1 MDSNSKSHRALRLN
15 SIAREAGVV
24 LDTTQT
30 ILTPQQTPSFKGPD
44 DETRADAVLIQL
56 KIEGSSGKSQS
67 KGLRRF
73 SARGSRAVFT
83 YDDLYAAL
91 TRVVSDNGLAG
102 VVEVLLGRF
111 SVVDGNINLARRT
124 SVGMIQRIRNTES
137 SEQRGRLIHVAT
149 GIGRDDLVQ
158 LLAPLADQ
166 SSLDQALHIAIE
178 QKNLPCMETL
188 LRHGANSA
196 LFEDTFIDS
205 AKHGDAKLLS
215 LFLRARLRVS
225 DECITRSLLPATM
238 SGSLDSVL
246 LLVRAGA
253 KSDPDCKAFMHAIE
267 MDRLDL
273 TAAIVSSP
281 NPPPGISLNAALES
295 IFSTTTS
302 PASRIPMVEVLLC
315 GGPTGNAANEGL
327 FKAILLANFDLIQL
341 LLSHKVDINYDGAA
355 AVGHAIQRNR
365 GDIVGLLL
373 QDQSLTPENAS
384 DLVRH
389 IPRTSQPSDK
399 STILSK
405 LLVNGA
411 TGTYCNEL
419 LVTVAEQNDLET
431 AQLLVSYGRDQNTP
445 VCSVDYNAARCL
457 QVAVGRNH
465 VEMVKLLALEGGP
478 TKFSLA
484 TAFSSIPPNL
494 SKNDHFLIVQTLLR
508 GGAQGPEVND
518 ALNAA
523 VSGHHK
529 SPRLVE
535 LLVQFGAVVTDE
547 TLFACVLHGAV
558 EILEILTTGNV
569 TPQCCAEAITIA
581 VKVHSGG
588 VRFRIVKLLIGPATS
603 AGLDVPQIAGAVIEI
618 LQNCPE
624 DAKLLTLLCRD
635 GKSNV
640 NHNNGLAVVL
650 ATKQTDPVI
659 LDIVLRSEGSAPFSA
674 TIEQGLQCAID
685 LPLTDLSRRVKVE
698 ALLRRIKPQDAMN
711 QALIK
716 EIESAKIT
724 KDLSVIAILLAA
736 GADIN
741 SYNAKALSL
750 AVGDA
755 AIMDLI
761 LSKRPSQKGLS
772 TAFSTA
778 MNLQDPVRHIMCE
791 KLLKAGA
798 AGEVISSGLCA
809 IAREGPAA
817 LPMMK
822 LLLPHADVNFKDGR
836 VFRLVVQK
844 VFSDAL
850 DLLLCSQLTLP
861 SPATKAVALQEAL
874 KLQNQDDRLKITQ
887 RLLKLAIS
895 GPVISDALIAAV
907 NIGDFELVD
916 LLLQSGASVEH
927 RNGAAIHSSASSGH
941 HAILKLLVDKKPTLS
956 TLTSGF
962 GGASAIKSQPD
973 TYFLVLDTLL
983 KAGMRGEAIDA
994 ALVDAVKGGDRNQ
1007 RIAGLLFASG
1017 ASLEWQ
1023 DGEALTIATQ
1033 AGSIKTLKMLLERSV
1048 PQNILA
1054 RSWRTALKLPRDQ
1067 RWKIMEMLLQAGKAI
1082 DGHVSKTLTAA
1093 TKESPS
1099 DRKLIKLLL
1108 DAGAFDRGES
1118 MVSAA
1123 RSLDLRTLTLLANSP
1138 KAPDFISTA
1147 FKNATSTGLLWQSAT
1162 GLAIVELML
1171 KKGAS
1176 GDAVGEALYQAVE
1189 RSASGADILAGDFL
1203 EVLLRYGADANYQR
1217 GLVLQ
1222 RATLQVDIELIG
1234 KLLPSANV
1242 ESKAMSMPYLFSS
1255 GANKVNVQ
1263 RALEAFSDSLSGEAR
1278 DEVVLFKHP
1287 DVELEP
1293 ILFQALAIFPRDT
1306 TILRTLLDIGYNP
1319 NQWQICGDEESSE
1332 PWPILCWALDQPEK
1346 KISSA
1351 VIEIMIDEGAN
1362 INFRSKSG
1370 ITPLTLAIRNQR
1382 ADIVLKLLTK
1392 GAKATEPDA
1401 EGITP
1406 LNLAGSL
1413 TNTDIMGYILQAGA
1427 ETDDGSLH
1435 DVARQLR
1442 CDAMRALI
1450 QNGHEVDYPS
1460 DRHEGRSA
1468 LAELCLRAMDNSPS
1482 SAKLE
1487 DAIQCLIV
1495 NDANIREVSYCGK
1508 TIFHYALDSS
1518 DPVTILAVLLKM
1530 MWKFVNE
1537 DVFLFTDSK
1546 YTYSLTKYVEKG
1558 LFGGPQHQKQE
1569 LLQILRN
1576 KRAKDRFWANSIDDL
1591 QPDDYCNGPPHIE
1604 AEVLLRKSRLKRQ
1617 AEQREDVQRLLELK
1631 RVAVIG
1637 EVEIMNLMTEA
1648 EIGRERQKGLVE
1660 RELLTEKANTQM
1672 QLDITADV
1680 QRDKMLK
1687 QKYLR
1692 EEGHKRQL
1700 RDIQVSTQRA
1710 ITAEESE
1717 KERARSVMQI
1727 EFMEKRTQIENAAM
1741 RERAEIENNGTR
1753 TRLAIEGG
1761 AFQEHE
1767 RVMVKQHERELAR
1780 IKMQKQLVA
1789 GQTTLAGTFQ
1799 GTGLNQ
1805 RQIGFITEA

>member
-1 MDSNSKSHRALRLN
+1 MASNSISQRALRLKH
-15 SIAREAGVV
+15 IAREVGAV
-24 LDTTQT
+24 LDTNPT
-30 ILTPQQTPSFKGPD
+30 ILTPQQTPSFKVLD
-44 DETRADAVLIQL
+44 DERKADAILGQL
-56 KIEGSSGKSQS
+56 RIEESTGKSQS

-73 SARGSRAVFT
+73 SARSSKTVYT
-83 YDDLYAAL
+83 YDELYAAL
-91 TRVVSDNGLAG
+91 CRVVSDNGLAG

-111 SVVDGNINLARRT
+111 GAVGGNVNLARRA
-124 SVGMIQRIRNTES
+124 SVGMIQRIRNTDS
-137 SEQRGRLIHVAT
+137 AEQRGQLIHAAT
-149 GIGRDDLVQ
+149 GTGRDDFVQ

-178 QKNLPCMETL
+178 KRDLQCIETL
-188 LRHGANSA
+188 LRHGANCA
-196 LFEDTFIDS
+196 LFEGTFIEI
-205 AKHGDAKLLS
+205 AKHGDAELLA
-215 LFLRARLRVS
+215 LLLRARLRVS
-225 DECITRSLLPATM
+225 DECITRSLLPATT

-246 LLVRAGA
+246 FLIQAGA
-253 KSDPDCKAFMHAIE
+253 NAGHDSTALMHAVE
-267 MDRLDL
+267 MDRSDL
-273 TAAIVSSP
+273 TVAIISSP
-281 NPPPGISLNAALES
+281 NPPSGTSLNAALGS
-295 IFSTTTS
+295 VFSTTVS
-302 PASRIPMVEVLLC
+302 PASRILLVEVLLC
-315 GGPTGNAANEGL
+315 SGPTGNAANEAL
-327 FKAILLANFDLIQL
+327 FKATLLANVDLMQL
-341 LLSHKVDINYDGAA
+341 LLSHKVDINYNGAA
-355 AVGHAIQRNR
+355 AVAHAIQRNR
-365 GDIVGLLL
+365 GDLVGILL
-373 QDQSLTPENAS
+373 QDQALTPENAS

-389 IPRTSQPSDK
+389 IPRTSQPMDK
-399 STILSK
+399 IAILSK

-419 LVTVAEQNDLET
+419 LIITAEQNDLET

-457 QVAVGRNH
+457 QIAVGRNH
-465 VEMVKLLALEGGP
+465 VQMVKLLALEGGP

-484 TAFSSIPPNL
+484 AAFSSIPPNL
-494 SKNDHFLIVQTLLR
+494 NKNDHFLIVQTLLR
-508 GGAQGPEVND
+508 GGAQGPEVNE
-518 ALNAA
+518 ALHVA
-523 VSGHHK
+523 VTGHHK

-535 LLVQFGAVVTDE
+535 VLVQFGAVVTDE
-547 TLFACVLHGAV
+547 TLFACVTHGAV
-558 EILEILTTGNV
+558 EILDILITGNV
-569 TPQCCAEAITIA
+569 TAKCCAEAITIA
-581 VKVHSGG
+581 VRIHSGG
-588 VRFRIVKLLIGPATS
+588 IRFRIVKLLLGPATS
-603 AGLDVPQIAGAVIEI
+603 AGLDVPQIADAVIEI

-624 DAKLLTLLCRD
+624 DIKLLALLCKE

-640 NHNNGLAVVL
+640 NYNNGLAVVL

-659 LDIVLRSEGSAPFSA
+659 LDIVLRGEGGVPNST
-674 TIEQGLQCAID
+674 TIEQGLRCAID
-685 LPLTDLSRRVKVE
+685 LPPTDLNRRVKVE
-698 ALLRRIKPQDAMN
+698 ALLWRVKPQDAMD

-716 EIESAKIT
+716 EIGIAMAT
-724 KDLSVIAILLAA
+724 KDVSVIAVLLAA

-741 SYNAKALSL
+741 SYNTKALCL
-750 AVGDA
+750 AVTDA

-761 LSKRPSQKGLS
+761 LSKRPNPKSLS
-772 TAFSTA
+772 TAFSSALT
-778 MNLQDPVRHIMCE
+778 LQDPERHIMCD
-791 KLLKAGA
+791 KLLRAGA
-798 AGEVISSGLCA
+798 SGEEISRGLCVA
-809 IAREGPAA
+809 AKEGPSA
-817 LPMMK
+817 LSLMK
-822 LLLPHADVNFKDGR
+822 LLLPHADVNFKDGQ
-836 VFRLVVQK
+836 VFRFVVRQ
-844 VFSDAL
+844 VFSEAL

-861 SPATKAVALQEAL
+861 SPATKATAFQEAL
-874 KLQNQDDRLKITQ
+874 KLKRRDDRFKTTQ
-887 RLLKLAIS
+887 QILKLGIS
-895 GPVISDALIAAV
+895 GPVISDGLVVAV
-907 NIGDFELVD
+907 NLGDIELVNF
-916 LLLQSGASVEH
+916 LLQSGASIEH
-927 RNGAAIHSSASSGH
+927 KNGAAFHSSASSGN
-941 HAILKLLVDKKPTLS
+941 HAILKLLADRKPTLS

-962 GGASAIKSQPD
+962 GGASAIKGQPD
-973 TYFLVLDTLL
+973 AYFLVLETLL

-994 ALVDAVKGGDRNQ
+994 ALVDAVQGGDRNQ
-1007 RIAGLLFASG
+1007 KIAELLFNGG
-1017 ASLEWQ
+1017 ASLEWR
-1023 DGEALTIATQ
+1023 DGEALVIATQ
-1033 AGSIKTLKMLLERSV
+1033 SGSIKTLKLLLERAA
-1048 PQNILA
+1048 PQHVLA
-1054 RSWRTALKLPRDQ
+1054 RSWTIATQLPRDQ
-1067 RWKIMEMLLQAGKAI
+1067 RYSVLEMLLRAGKAI

-1093 TKESPS
+1093 TQESPS
-1099 DRKLIKLLL
+1099 DRKLIKILL

-1118 MVSAA
+1118 MVYAA
-1123 RSLDLRTLTLLANSP
+1123 KSLDLRTLTLLTNSP
-1138 KAPDFISTA
+1138 KAIEFISTA
-1147 FKNATSTGLLWQSAT
+1147 FKDVVNTGSLWQSAT

-1176 GDAVGEALYQAVE
+1176 GDAVGEALYRAVE
-1189 RSASGADILAGDFL
+1189 RSENGSDVLAGDFL
-1203 EVLLRYGADANYQR
+1203 EVFLRYGADANYQR

-1222 RATLQVDIELIG
+1222 RAALQVDAELIN

-1242 ESKAMSMPYLFSS
+1242 QSKAMAMPYLFSS
-1255 GANKVNVQ
+1255 GADKANVQ
-1263 RALEAFSDSLSGEAR
+1263 RALGAFSESFSGEER

-1293 ILFQALAIFPRDT
+1293 VLFEALGKFPRDT

-1319 NQWQICGDEESSE
+1319 NQWQMCGDEESSE

-1346 KISSA
+1346 RISNA
-1351 VIEIMIDEGAN
+1351 VVEMLIDEGAN

-1370 ITPLTLAIRNQR
+1370 ITPLTLAIQNQR

-1392 GAKATEPDA
+1392 GAKVTEPDS

-1442 CDAMRALI
+1442 CDVMRTLI
-1450 QNGHEVDYPS
+1450 KNGHEVDYPS

-1482 SAKLE
+1482 PAKLE

-1495 NDANIREVSYCGK
+1495 NDANIREVSYSGK

-1537 DVFLFTDSK
+1537 DAFLFTDKK

-1569 LLQILRN
+1569 LVQLLRN
-1576 KRAKDRFWANSIDDL
+1576 KRAKDRFWANSIDDV

-1604 AEVLLRKSRLKRQ
+1604 AEVLLQKSRLKRQ
-1617 AEQREDVQRLLELK
+1617 SEQREDVQRLLELK
-1631 RVAVIG
+1631 RTTVIG
-1637 EVEIMNLMTEA
+1637 EVEIMNIMTQA
-1648 EIGRERQKGLVE
+1648 EIARERQKGMVE

-1672 QLDITADV
+1672 QLDMTADV

-1692 EEGHKRQL
+1692 DEGHKRQL

-1710 ITAEESE
+1710 IMAEESE

-1753 TRLAIEGG
+1753 TRLAIEGS

-1767 RVMVKQHERELAR
+1767 RVLVKQHERELAR

-1799 GTGLNQ
+1799 GAGLNQ
-1805 RQIGFITEA
+1805 RQIGYITEA